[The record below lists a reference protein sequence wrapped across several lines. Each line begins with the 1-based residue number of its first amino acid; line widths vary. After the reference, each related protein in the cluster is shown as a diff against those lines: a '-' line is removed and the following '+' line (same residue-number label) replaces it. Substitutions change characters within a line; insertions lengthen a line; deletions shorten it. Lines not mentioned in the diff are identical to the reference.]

1 MVVVAVFIK
10 IASFFVVFD
19 LAVDLTLACKVVFC
33 CSLTLC
39 VDFVVVIVVVVVDDV
54 DDEAF
59 ISVILRPSLL
69 FVTLS
74 EGKTFLGPDTIF
86 GFFLDCSESAT
97 VPFCPIF
104 VPFVSFSVLLVLIIP
119 T

>member
-1 MVVVAVFIK
+1 MVVVAVFIT

-33 CSLTLC
+33 CSLTLS
-39 VDFVVVIVVVVVDDV
+39 VDFVVVLVVFVVVDD
-54 DDEAF
+54 DETF

-69 FVTLS
+69 FVTLPD
-74 EGKTFLGPDTIF
+74 GKIFLGPDTIF

-97 VPFCPIF
+97 VPF
-104 VPFVSFSVLLVLIIP
+104 
-119 T
+119 

>member
-33 CSLTLC
+33 CSLTLS
-39 VDFVVVIVVVVVDDV
+39 VDFVAVIVVFVVVVVDDDDVDDV
-54 DDEAF
+54 DDETF

-74 EGKTFLGPDTIF
+74 EGKLFLGPETIF

-97 VPFCPIF
+97 VPF
-104 VPFVSFSVLLVLIIP
+104 
-119 T
+119 

>member
-1 MVVVAVFIK
+1 MVVVAVFIT

-33 CSLTLC
+33 CSLTLS
-39 VDFVVVIVVVVVDDV
+39 VDFVVVIVVVVVDDDDV
-54 DDEAF
+54 DDETF

-69 FVTLS
+69 FVTLPD
-74 EGKTFLGPDTIF
+74 GKTFLGPDTIF

-97 VPFCPIF
+97 VLF
-104 VPFVSFSVLLVLIIP
+104 
-119 T
+119 

>member
-33 CSLTLC
+33 CSLTLS
-39 VDFVVVIVVVVVDDV
+39 VDFVVVIVVVDVVDDDV
-54 DDEAF
+54 DDETF

-69 FVTLS
+69 FVTLPD
-74 EGKTFLGPDTIF
+74 GKTFLGPDTIF

-97 VPFCPIF
+97 VPF
-104 VPFVSFSVLLVLIIP
+104 
-119 T
+119 

>member
-1 MVVVAVFIK
+1 MVVVAVFITF
-10 IASFFVVFD
+10 ASFFVIFD

-33 CSLTLC
+33 CSLTLS
-39 VDFVVVIVVVVVDDV
+39 VDFVVVIVVVVVDNVDDD

-69 FVTLS
+69 FVTLPD
-74 EGKTFLGPDTIF
+74 GKTFLGPDTIF

-97 VPFCPIF
+97 VPF
-104 VPFVSFSVLLVLIIP
+104 
-119 T
+119 

>member
-1 MVVVAVFIK
+1 MVVVAVFIT

-33 CSLTLC
+33 CSLTLS

-54 DDEAF
+54 DDDDDEAF
-59 ISVILRPSLL
+59 ISVIFRPFLL

-74 EGKTFLGPDTIF
+74 EGKSFLGPDTVF

-97 VPFCPIF
+97 VPF
-104 VPFVSFSVLLVLIIP
+104 
-119 T
+119 

>member
-1 MVVVAVFIK
+1 MVVVAVFITF
-10 IASFFVVFD
+10 ASFFVVFD

-33 CSLTLC
+33 CSLTLS
-39 VDFVVVIVVVVVDDV
+39 VDFVAVIVVFVVVDDDDDV

-69 FVTLS
+69 FVTLPD
-74 EGKTFLGPDTIF
+74 GKTFLGPDTVF

-97 VPFCPIF
+97 VPF
-104 VPFVSFSVLLVLIIP
+104 
-119 T
+119 

>member
-19 LAVDLTLACKVVFC
+19 LAVDLTLACKVVFS
-33 CSLTLC
+33 CSLTLS

-54 DDEAF
+54 DDDDDEAF

-69 FVTLS
+69 FVTLPD
-74 EGKTFLGPDTIF
+74 GKTFLGPDTIF

-97 VPFCPIF
+97 VPF
-104 VPFVSFSVLLVLIIP
+104 
-119 T
+119 

>member
-33 CSLTLC
+33 CSLTLS

-54 DDEAF
+54 DDDEAF

-69 FVTLS
+69 FVTLPD
-74 EGKTFLGPDTIF
+74 GKTFLGPDTIF

-97 VPFCPIF
+97 VPF
-104 VPFVSFSVLLVLIIP
+104 
-119 T
+119 

>member
-33 CSLTLC
+33 CSLTLS

-54 DDEAF
+54 DDDEAF

-86 GFFLDCSESAT
+86 GFFLDCSESVT
-97 VPFCPIF
+97 VPF
-104 VPFVSFSVLLVLIIP
+104 
-119 T
+119 